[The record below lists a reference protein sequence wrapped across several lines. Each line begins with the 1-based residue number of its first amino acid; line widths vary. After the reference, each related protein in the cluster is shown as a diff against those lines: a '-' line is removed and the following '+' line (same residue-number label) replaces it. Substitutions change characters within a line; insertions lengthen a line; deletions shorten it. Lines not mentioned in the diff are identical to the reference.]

1 MSLEAA
7 LLEHS
12 AVMRELIA
20 VFNREVVSLTPPQAV
35 VVPADHPAVKAVVK
49 AQKELAEKE
58 AAKKPE
64 AAPIDT
70 PSGEASTPAPATESA
85 KVEAP
90 AVELQP
96 WHEKTAKLYSEL
108 ATAKPTLDNVRKAV
122 LGINSLLGQPA
133 GREQATALLGR
144 FGAKAVT
151 FKPEMPDKPGLNAD
165 QFPAVFEMALEV
177 LAGHLD
183 VTASMEGAA

>member
-20 VFNREVVSLTPPQAV
+20 VFNRGVQPPPQVACSTNAPGV
-35 VVPADHPAVKAVVK
+35 EKVAK
-49 AQKELAEKE
+49 AQKELAEK
-58 AAKKPE
+58 KPE
-64 AAPIDT
+64 AVNTLNTIHPPVET
-70 PSGEASTPAPATESA
+70 SGEPSTPARVTESA
-85 KVEAP
+85 A
-90 AVELQP
+90 AVDVALQP
-96 WHEKTAKLYSEL
+96 WAEKTAKLYAEL
-108 ATAKPTLDNVRKAV
+108 KDGEPSLDNVRKAV

-133 GREQATALLGR
+133 GREQATALLNR

-165 QFPAVFEMALEV
+165 QFPAVFAMALEV
-177 LAGHLD
+177 LAGRLD
-183 VTASMEGAA
+183 VTASMASE

>member
-7 LLEHS
+7 LIENV

-20 VFNREVVSLTPPQAV
+20 ALTAAGTIQTTQVSAQA
-35 VVPADHPAVKAVVK
+35 ASSPAVKAVAK

-64 AAPIDT
+64 AATTDT
-70 PSGEASTPAPATESA
+70 PSGEASTPVPVIESV
-85 KVEAP
+85 KEEAP
-90 AVELQP
+90 AVDLQP

-151 FKPEMPDKPGLNAD
+151 FKPEMPDKPGLNED
-165 QFPAVFEMALEV
+165 QFPAVFAMALDV
-177 LAGHLD
+177 LAGRLD

>member
-20 VFNREVVSLTPPQAV
+20 ALTAAGTIQTAQVSAANTTNAPG
-35 VVPADHPAVKAVVK
+35 VKSVIK
-49 AQKELAEKE
+49 AQKDLAEKE
-58 AAKKPE
+58 AKKPE
-64 AAPIDT
+64 ATPTDS

-85 KVEAP
+85 A

-96 WHEKTAKLYSEL
+96 WHEKTAKLYAEL
-108 ATAKPTLDNVRKAV
+108 KDGEPTLDNVRKAV

-151 FKPEMPDKPGLNAD
+151 FKPEMPDKPGLNED
-165 QFPAVFEMALEV
+165 QFPAVFALALDV
-177 LAGHLD
+177 LAGRID
-183 VTASMEGAA
+183 VTASMEGAGS

>member
-12 AVMRELIA
+12 TVMRELIA
-20 VFNREVVSLTPPQAV
+20 VFNQVANIQIAPQAD
-35 VVPADHPAVKAVVK
+35 AAPAVKAVVK